1 MSAINTS
8 LPAGFASAESPT
20 TFSPP
25 TFGYGESLPMS
36 AGDGVTFAPGPP
48 APSSSSSFFGGLYGG
63 SSSGSTGLGGFSGI
77 MNGFMNLLSSALS
90 SLGSLFGSGSTSTPV
105 TTPPSGGSLPETM
118 YANATASSVGDPH
131 DTFSGATAQG
141 QNVSQHWDDMNA
153 HHDLLSSDSF
163 VGGYRISTTATTPN
177 ANGVTYNASATIATD
192 GGATA
197 VTMNANGS
205 YSVTESGQNVA
216 LQQGTAVP
224 IDATESATLN
234 ADGSLTV
241 ADANATGGTLT
252 TTLKS
257 NGDGGVDVNARATNV
272 DLGGYLADRSA
283 IVTGPVRR
291 QGDTPLASAQQSL
304 AAGSQSLA
312 TEGLTMPFGTFTSQY
327 GSGES
332 SFADVASLL
341 QQDVPAI

>member
-1 MSAINTS
+1 MSAITTS
-8 LPAGFASAESPT
+8 LPAGFTNAEPLE

-25 TFGYGESLPMS
+25 ASGYGESLPFS
-36 AGDGVTFAPGPP
+36 PGDGVTFAPGPP
-48 APSSSSSFFGGLYGG
+48 STPTSPFSSFGGLYGG

-77 MNGFMNLLSSALS
+77 MNGFMNVLSSALS
-90 SLGSLFGSGSTSTPV
+90 SLGSLFGTGST
-105 TTPPSGGSLPETM
+105 TTPTTGPTNGGSLPEAM

-131 DTFSGATAQG
+131 DAFSGSTAQG

-163 VGGYRISTTATTPN
+163 AGGYRISTTATTPN

-205 YSVTESGQNVA
+205 YSVTENGQNVT

-224 IDATESATLN
+224 VDATESVTLN

-272 DLGGYLADRSA
+272 DLGGYLADRST

-291 QGDTPLASAQQSL
+291 QGDTPLAVA
-304 AAGSQSLA
+304 SQSPA
-312 TEGLTMPFGTFTSQY
+312 MPFGTFTSQY

-332 SFADVASLL
+332 SFTDVASLL

>member
-8 LPAGFASAESPT
+8 LTAGFASPEPPT

-36 AGDGVTFAPGPP
+36 PGDGVTFAPGPP
-48 APSSSSSFFGGLYGG
+48 SSPPSSSFGGLYGG

-77 MNGFMNLLSSALS
+77 MNGFMNMLSSALN

-105 TTPPSGGSLPETM
+105 TSSPSGGSLPETM

-131 DTFSGATAQG
+131 DTFSGATTQG

-163 VGGYRISTTATTPN
+163 AGGYRISTTATTPN

-192 GGATA
+192 AGATA

-205 YSVTESGQNVA
+205 YSVTENGQNVT

-224 IDATESATLN
+224 VDATESVTLN

-241 ADANATGGTLT
+241 ADANANGGTLT

-257 NGDGGVDVNARATNV
+257 NGDGGVDVNAHATNV
-272 DLGGYLADRSA
+272 DLGGYLAERST
-283 IVTGPVRR
+283 IVTGPVQRY
-291 QGDTPLASAQQSL
+291 GATPLATAPQSL
-304 AAGSQSLA
+304 ASDPQSLA
-312 TEGLTMPFGTFTSQY
+312 SEGLTMPFGTFTSQY

-332 SFADVASLL
+332 SFTDVASLL

>member
-1 MSAINTS
+1 MS
-8 LPAGFASAESPT
+8 P
-20 TFSPP
+20 
-25 TFGYGESLPMS
+25 
-36 AGDGVTFAPGPP
+36 GDGVTFAPGPQT
-48 APSSSSSFFGGLYGG
+48 PSSPSSLFGGLYGG

-105 TTPPSGGSLPETM
+105 STPPSGGSLPETM

-131 DTFSGATAQG
+131 DTFSGSTAQG
-141 QNVSQHWDDMNA
+141 QSLSQHWDDMNA
-153 HHDLLSSDSF
+153 HHDLLNSDSF
-163 VGGYRISTTATTPN
+163 VGGYRISTTATQPN

-205 YSVTESGQNVA
+205 YSVTENGQNVA
-216 LQQGTAVP
+216 LQKGTAIP
-224 IDATESATLN
+224 IDATESVTLD

-241 ADANATGGTLT
+241 ADANASGGTLT

-257 NGDGGVDVNARATNV
+257 NGDGGVDVNAHAANV
-272 DLGGYLADRSA
+272 DLGGYLADRST

-291 QGDTPLASAQQSL
+291 QTDTPLAAAPQSL
-304 AAGSQSLA
+304 ADGSQSLA
-312 TEGLTMPFGTFTSQY
+312 SEGLAMPFGTFTSQY
-327 GSGES
+327 GSGAS
-332 SFADVASLL
+332 SFTDVASLL

>member
-1 MSAINTS
+1 
-8 LPAGFASAESPT
+8 
-20 TFSPP
+20 
-25 TFGYGESLPMS
+25 
-36 AGDGVTFAPGPP
+36 
-48 APSSSSSFFGGLYGG
+48 
-63 SSSGSTGLGGFSGI
+63 
-77 MNGFMNLLSSALS
+77 
-90 SLGSLFGSGSTSTPV
+90 
-105 TTPPSGGSLPETM
+105 M
-118 YANATASSVGDPH
+118 YANATASSLGDPH
-131 DTFSGATAQG
+131 DAFSGTTAQG

-163 VGGYRISTTATTPN
+163 AGGYRISTTATAPN
-177 ANGVTYNASATIATD
+177 ASGVTYNASATIATD

-205 YSVTESGQNVA
+205 YSVTENGQNVT

-224 IDATESATLN
+224 VDATESVTLN

-257 NGDGGVDVNARATNV
+257 NGDGGVDVNAHAANL
-272 DLGGYLADRSA
+272 DLGGYLADRST

-291 QGDTPLASAQQSL
+291 QGDAPLTDATTPSQALAS
-304 AAGSQSLA
+304 
-312 TEGLTMPFGTFTSQY
+312 EGLAMPFGTFTSQY

-332 SFADVASLL
+332 SFTDVASLL

>member
-25 TFGYGESLPMS
+25 SFGFGESLPMS
-36 AGDGVTFAPGPP
+36 SGDGITFAPGPP
-48 APSSSSSFFGGLYGG
+48 APSSPSSFFGGLYGG

-153 HHDLLSSDSF
+153 HHDLLSSDAF

-205 YSVTESGQNVA
+205 YRVTENGQSVA
-216 LQQGTAVP
+216 LQQGAAVP
-224 IDATESATLN
+224 IDATESVTLN

-272 DLGGYLADRSA
+272 DLGGYLADRSS

-291 QGDTPLASAQQSL
+291 QGDAPLASAPQSL
-304 AAGSQSLA
+304 AGSQSL
-312 TEGLTMPFGTFTSQY
+312 TSEGLTMPFGTFTSQY

>member
-25 TFGYGESLPMS
+25 TFGYGESIPMS
-36 AGDGVTFAPGPP
+36 PGDGVTFAPGPP
-48 APSSSSSFFGGLYGG
+48 TSSSPSSFFGGLYGG

-105 TTPPSGGSLPETM
+105 TTPPSGGSLPQTM

-131 DTFSGATAQG
+131 DAFSGTTAQG
-141 QNVSQHWDDMNA
+141 QNLSQHWDDMNA

-205 YSVTESGQNVA
+205 YSVTENGQNVA

-224 IDATESATLN
+224 IDATESVTLN

-241 ADANATGGTLT
+241 ADANATGGSLT

-257 NGDGGVDVNARATNV
+257 NGDGGVDVNAHATNV

-291 QGDTPLASAQQSL
+291 QGDAPLASASQSF
-304 AAGSQSLA
+304 ADPSQSLA
-312 TEGLTMPFGTFTSQY
+312 SEGLAMPFGTFTSQY

-332 SFADVASLL
+332 SFTDVASLL